1 MLPLVSRLLSICI
14 ICKFS
19 LAVVFIFALI
29 VANMKANLQ
38 ILDAMLAVVMQ
49 FTKSPDKAVEAA
61 ATDELQELAKRRAKF
76 LKSAAAAAESST
88 EGARGDT
95 ALAA

>member
-1 MLPLVSRLLSICI
+1 
-14 ICKFS
+14 
-19 LAVVFIFALI
+19 
-29 VANMKANLQ
+29 MKANLQ

-61 ATDELQELAKRRAKF
+61 ATDELQELARRRAKV
-76 LKSAAAAAESST
+76 LKAAAAEAST
-88 EGARGDT
+88 EGAEKT

>member
-1 MLPLVSRLLSICI
+1 
-14 ICKFS
+14 
-19 LAVVFIFALI
+19 
-29 VANMKANLQ
+29 MKANLQ

-61 ATDELQELAKRRAKF
+61 ATDELQELAKRRAKL
-76 LKSAAAAAESST
+76 LKAAAAETANST
-88 EGARGDT
+88 EGRSGDT

>member
-1 MLPLVSRLLSICI
+1 MLPLIDMLLSIFT

-19 LAVVFIFALI
+19 LAFVFRFAL
-29 VANMKANLQ
+29 VLANMKANLQ

-49 FTKSPDKAVEAA
+49 FTKSPDKAVESA
-61 ATDELQELAKRRAKF
+61 ATDELQELAKRRAKV
-76 LKSAAAAAESST
+76 LKQAAAENSA
-88 EGARGDT
+88 EGASRET

>member
-1 MLPLVSRLLSICI
+1 
-14 ICKFS
+14 
-19 LAVVFIFALI
+19 
-29 VANMKANLQ
+29 MKANLQ

-61 ATDELQELAKRRAKF
+61 ATDELQELARRRAKV
-76 LKSAAAAAESST
+76 LKAAAQSSA
-88 EGARGDT
+88 EGASRET

>member
-1 MLPLVSRLLSICI
+1 M
-14 ICKFS
+14 
-19 LAVVFIFALI
+19 
-29 VANMKANLQ
+29 VAFMKANLQ

-61 ATDELQELAKRRAKF
+61 ATDELQELARRRAKV
-76 LKSAAAAAESST
+76 LRAAAAEASA
-88 EGARGDT
+88 EGAGRET